1 MLCGDLNGKEI
12 QTRGYICIHMLIH
25 FAMQQ
30 KLTQQWCKQQYYKK
44 ETNTDRRS
52 DQIGVKGELDAGRQ
66 KAHTSSRNINK

>member
-1 MLCGDLNGKEI
+1 
-12 QTRGYICIHMLIH
+12 MLIH

-44 ETNTDRRS
+44 ETKTDRRS